1 MRYSIMLILLSLLT
15 ACQISSKK
23 EQENGVSEND
33 TCVAITPEK
42 VTSSQSSQ
50 EEDSAIIKRYRT
62 FNLFT
67 MQGSGICENDSC
79 VIVTQ
84 KKDTIVVE
92 TLLPKKYRFTFIKT
106 DNYWY
111 SCVLL
116 NMNTNISI
124 VYKEIPQPP
133 RPERYDMFILNN
145 TIYQYEQMFTADGS
159 MLSLKITKP
168 NLVESIWVG
177 VDSIPTTD
185 RQIIYSKILDIMDRK
200 DEFDH
205 MSTSYDLIR
214 DGSSL
219 RKVSRRT
226 GETVTFT
233 FPELQILGLTGE
245 FDK

>member
-23 EQENGVSEND
+23 EQGNDVSEND

-67 MQGSGICENDSC
+67 MQGSGICENDSS

-84 KKDTIVVE
+84 KKDTLIVE
-92 TLLPKKYRFTFIKT
+92 TLYPEKCWLKFINMK
-106 DNYWY
+106 DYWY
-111 SCVLL
+111 SHHEY
-116 NMNTNISI
+116 NMDGSSI
-124 VYKEIPQPP
+124 YKSVPMTCDI
-133 RPERYDMFILNN
+133 FVSNN
-145 TIYQYEQMFTADGS
+145 TIYEYRQEFYVNCVS
-159 MLSLKITKP
+159 VSLKIVKP
-168 NLVESIWVG
+168 NFVEEYFLG
-177 VDSIPTTD
+177 DSIRTKN
-185 RQIIYSKILDIMDRK
+185 RQITFLRILDIIDKK
-200 DEFDH
+200 DEFDYKGA
-205 MSTSYDLIR
+205 SDLIR
-214 DGSSL
+214 DELSL

-233 FPELQILGLTGE
+233 FPELQILGLTGGLY
-245 FDK
+245 FDE